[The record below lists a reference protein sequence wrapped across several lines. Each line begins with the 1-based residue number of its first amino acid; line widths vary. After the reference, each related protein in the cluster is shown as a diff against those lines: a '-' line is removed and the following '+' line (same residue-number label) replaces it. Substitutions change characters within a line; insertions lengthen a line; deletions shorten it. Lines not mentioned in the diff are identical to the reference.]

1 MRMRHARPLI
11 LAFSITT
18 VLAAC
23 QQAQTPAAD
32 PAPATADKPA
42 PATAAIDPKALKT
55 PMIAFNP
62 ADLDPAV
69 PACTD
74 LNAYVNGKWLAANPV
89 PADRTTWGSFE
100 ILGERSLELQQKI
113 AEAAAARTD
122 ATGIEKLVGDF
133 YASGLDEKAI
143 NAAGAKPLEPF
154 FARIAAIDSPAAV
167 AAYVRDAYAQG
178 RGVLFSF
185 GGNADYKNS
194 EMVIAYAGQGGLS
207 LPERAYYLE
216 DREDYQK
223 ARTAFVEHVK
233 KMLELSGVDAASAA
247 TQAEAVMALETRLA
261 KASLPRVELRDPA
274 KRYQPATLAEAD
286 ALTPNFS
293 WTALFDAVGVEQ
305 PQMFSLSM
313 RDFFTEMDKML
324 VDVPVSTWQAYLRF
338 HEIDNAAPYLSD
350 AFADQNFAFYSQAL
364 RGQAEQQPRWKR
376 VLNALNG
383 LAGETL
389 GQLYVDIAFPP
400 ESKAKM
406 EQLVGNLSQALKHRL
421 ENLEWMGDETKV
433 KALEKWSTFTPKI
446 GYPDKWRDWTGL
458 TFTRDSYA
466 DNIVAAI
473 AFNARYRYSKIG
485 KAVDRDEWY
494 MPPQTVN
501 AYYNSTRN
509 EIVFPAGILQPP
521 FFDPKADDALN
532 YGGIVAVIGHEML
545 HGYDDQG
552 SKFDAKGNF
561 DNWWTDADRAGFEQR
576 TAKLGAQFDAYE
588 SIDGIHVNGK
598 LTMGENI
605 ADLGGLAVAYDAMK
619 RAQGEGYTDPKIDG
633 FTQDQRFFLNWA
645 TVWRRNFTPSELK
658 VRLTTDSHA
667 PANFRAIGAPSNLP
681 SFAAAFDCKAGDPM
695 VRPDDVRVVIW

>member
-1 MRMRHARPLI
+1 MNPRIVKPLV
-11 LAFSITT
+11 LAVSIGT

-23 QQAQTPAAD
+23 QKAET
-32 PAPATADKPA
+32 PAPAAPAEAPKPA
-42 PATAAIDPKALKT
+42 AAATPAIDLATLKT
-55 PMIAFNP
+55 PVIAFKP
-62 ADLDPAV
+62 SDLDASTS
-69 PACTD
+69 ACTD
-74 LNAYVNGKWLAANPV
+74 LNAYVNGTWLAANPV
-89 PADRTTWGSFE
+89 PSDRTTWGSFE
-100 ILGERSLELQQKI
+100 ALSERSLELQQQI
-113 AEAAAARTD
+113 ADAALARAD
-122 ATGIEKLVGDF
+122 ANGVEKLVGDF
-133 YASGLDEKAI
+133 YAAGLNAEAI
-143 NAAGAKPLEPF
+143 NSAGIAPIQPLLDK
-154 FARIAAIDSPAAV
+154 IAAIDTPAAV
-167 AAYVRDAYAQG
+167 TAYVREAYAQG
-178 RGVLFSF
+178 RGMLFSF

-223 ARTAFVEHVK
+223 ARTAFVDHVK
-233 KMLELSGVDAASAA
+233 KTLTLAGIDAAAAA
-247 TQAEAVMALETRLA
+247 TQADAVLALETRLA

-274 KRYQPATLAEAD
+274 KRYQPTTLEQAD

-293 WTALFDAVGVEQ
+293 WTALFDAVGVEK
-305 PQMFSLSM
+305 PSMFSLAM
-313 RDFFTEMDKML
+313 QGFFTEVNTML
-324 VDVPVSTWQAYLRF
+324 ADTPVETWQAYLRF
-338 HEIDNAAPYLSD
+338 HEIDSAAPYLGD
-350 AFADQNFAFYSQAL
+350 ALADQNFAFYSQAL

-376 VLNALNG
+376 VLNTLNG
-383 LAGETL
+383 SIGEAL
-389 GQLYVDIAFPP
+389 GQLYVKVAFPP
-400 ESKAKM
+400 ESKTKM
-406 EQLVGNLSQALKHRL
+406 EQLVGNLSTALKHRL
-421 ENLEWMGDETKV
+421 ENLTWMGDQTKV
-433 KALEKWSTFTPKI
+433 KALEKWASFTPKI

-458 TFTRDSYA
+458 SFSRDSYA
-466 DNIVAAI
+466 GNVLAAT
-473 AFNARYRYSKIG
+473 AFNARYRFSKIG
-485 KAVDRDEWY
+485 KPVDRAEWF
-494 MPPQTVN
+494 MSPQTVN

-532 YGGIVAVIGHEML
+532 YGGIVAVIGHEMI

-605 ADLGGLAVAYDAMK
+605 ADLGGLSVAYDAMK
-619 RAQGEGYTDPKIDG
+619 RAQGEGFSDPKIDG
-633 FTQDQRFFLNWA
+633 FTQDQRFFFNWA
-645 TVWRRNFTPSELK
+645 TVWRRNFTPAELK

-681 SFAAAFDCKAGDPM
+681 TFAAAFDCKAGDAM